1 MLIPSS
7 ALMYNH
13 RPEKLRVDVVDL
25 DPYGTA
31 APFIDPAVQCIN
43 DGGLTY
49 STVSR
54 RNVINIV
61 YKHRATMHHLHRF
74 GSVGDHEL
82 SRKVVRYMLNIAQ
95 VFD

>member
-13 RPEKLRVDVVDL
+13 RSEKHRVDVVDL

-43 DGGLTY
+43 DGGLAY

-54 RNVINIV
+54 RDVIDVMRRLQTQGFYASLALIWQCWRLRIIPKKGA
-61 YKHRATMHHLHRF
+61 Y
-74 GSVGDHEL
+74 
-82 SRKVVRYMLNIAQ
+82 
-95 VFD
+95 